1 MNRPA
6 LATAAVALLVVTVV
20 SACGSDSTYPAC
32 IGAVRYGNATYRE
45 VGFTSRQGEALTDK
59 AEFATC
65 DTVSRR
71 GARNALLKNA
81 SSVKARSLPGYRPD
95 QAITVQ
101 VTDSAWSVLVP
112 DDASKRLL
120 RQIHRSG
127 LLDAGED

>member
-1 MNRPA
+1 MDRA
-6 LATAAVALLVVTVV
+6 AWAAVAVALLVLTAV

-32 IGAVRYGNATYRE
+32 IGAVRYGDTTYRE
-45 VGFTSRQGEALTDK
+45 VGFTSRRGEALTEK

-65 DTVSRR
+65 DTVNRN
-71 GARNALLKNA
+71 GARKALRENVE
-81 SSVKARSLPGYRPD
+81 SVQARSLPGYRPD
-95 QAITVQ
+95 QALTVQ

-112 DDASKRLL
+112 EDASKRLL

>member
-1 MNRPA
+1 MNRSA
-6 LATAAVALLVVTVV
+6 SAATSVALLVVAVV

-32 IGAVRYGNATYRE
+32 IGAVRYGDATYRE
-45 VGFTSRQGEALTDK
+45 VGFTSRQGEALTEN

-65 DTVSRR
+65 DTVTRN
-71 GARNALLKNA
+71 GARNALRDNA
-81 SSVKARSLPGYRPD
+81 SSIKARSLPGYRPD

-112 DDASKRLL
+112 EDASKGLL

-127 LLDAGED
+127 LLDAGQD